1 MATVCIMC
9 HQTVGNGLSVQ
20 DTQVIRA
27 IRGIKGRLGAATGN
41 VLVVCP
47 ACLPVHA
54 KKRKIFEGKVIQHVI
69 IGALV
74 LLVLAGLPLLAG
86 QFSILGFL
94 FGIAIAVLVVGLCLV
109 DYIPPLEDLEG
120 AARLLERMEQER
132 LSQAQ
137 AAAPSGPRP
146 VQSIFSSFWPKK
158 QDAPAARPPSPPV
171 FAGAP
176 NHPSGTQAPA
186 SAPTISGAHSVHSP
200 RSGARPREAPS
211 KKSSK
216 RKR

>member
-20 DTQVIRA
+20 DTQVIRT
-27 IRGIKGRLGAATGN
+27 IRGIKERLGAATGN

-120 AARLLERMEQER
+120 AARLIERMEQER
-132 LSQAQ
+132 LSQAP
-137 AAAPSGPRP
+137 ASAPAGPRP
-146 VQSIFSSFWPKK
+146 VESIFSSFWPKK
-158 QDAPAARPPSPPV
+158 QDAPAARPPSPP
-171 FAGAP
+171 AYRGAP
-176 NHPSGTQAPA
+176 SRPSADPESPGERFVPPTPSGHSRPPA
-186 SAPTISGAHSVHSP
+186 RKSVP
-200 RSGARPREAPS
+200 AR
-211 KKSSK
+211 KSSK